1 MAEWIKDQENGGFSK
16 MTKLTDGAIVS
27 LLVSAEGQTPRVA
40 VEASYSGFCS
50 VDEARNKAFGY
61 TLVASAIAIMSYF
74 NVIDSFNGAGFSIS
88 SDYLKHLSLLSGAI
102 SGLYISALESK
113 HSFYR
118 AFFDHVFWRE
128 PPSQRA
134 LLLLKFPKAF
144 DVVKFSHASV
154 GYPKD
159 IFPERGR
166 QFLPF
171 AALALI
177 ALAVFMFASGAL
189 YIALGL
195 DVWRSGALGPIASK
209 ATVIGSAFLSIVGL
223 LMPKH
228 WHFKRRYR
236 HYGLSNRLTM
246 LKDRDADKWRHY
258 HQLIFQIRVRMNL
271 VRDED

>member
-1 MAEWIKDQENGGFSK
+1 MSEWVKDRENGGFSK
-16 MTKLTDGAIVS
+16 TTKLTDGAVIS
-27 LLVSAEGQTPRVA
+27 LLLSAEGQTPQMA
-40 VEASYSGFCS
+40 IEASYSAFCS
-50 VDEARNKAFGY
+50 IDEARNKAFGY

-74 NVIDSFNGAGFSIS
+74 NVISSFNSAGFNIS

-102 SGLYISALESK
+102 SGLYFSALESK

-118 AFFDHVFWRE
+118 AFFDHIYSRE

-159 IFPERGR
+159 VFPEKGR

-171 AALALI
+171 AAMALI
-177 ALAVFMFASGAL
+177 ALGVFMIASAAL
-189 YIALGL
+189 YIALGV
-195 DVWRSGALGPIASK
+195 DVWKSAALSPVASK

-246 LKDRDADKWRHY
+246 LKDKDETRWSYY
-258 HQLIFQIRVRMNL
+258 HRVILQIRVRMNL
-271 VRDED
+271 TKD